1 VRICRFDGG
10 RIGIVVD
17 RRVSD
22 VTEAVT
28 PLLAAPDGAG
38 DPLIRALPA
47 IRARIDPARDGR
59 AEFDLAAVDL
69 LCPVQHPTKII
80 AAPVNYRAHVAEANA
95 DAGIRYGHTQTDIGE
110 AGLFLKATSSLA
122 GPGAGIAL
130 RFPER
135 RTDHEVELVVVIGK
149 AGSDI
154 PRDRALAHVAGYAI
168 GLDITLRGPEDRSF
182 RKSPDGYS
190 VVGPYL
196 VTADEVPDPA
206 ALSLSLD
213 LNGERRQHASTA
225 DMVYGVERLIEFA
238 SSFYTLHPGDVLFTG
253 TPEGVG
259 PIRPGD
265 ELVATIDGMGSLTTR
280 VRAHAAQH
288 SQTPA

>member
-1 VRICRFDGG
+1 
-10 RIGIVVD
+10 
-17 RRVSD
+17 
-22 VTEAVT
+22 
-28 PLLAAPDGAG
+28 
-38 DPLIRALPA
+38 
-47 IRARIDPARDGR
+47 
-59 AEFDLAAVDL
+59 
-69 LCPVQHPTKII
+69 VQHPTKII

-110 AGLFLKATSSLA
+110 AGLFLKANSSLA
-122 GPGAGIAL
+122 GPGAGIPL

-135 RTDHEVELVVVIGK
+135 RTDHEVELVVVIGQ

-154 PRDRALAHVAGYAI
+154 PRHQALGHVAGYAV

-238 SSFYTLHPGDVLFTG
+238 SSFYTLHPGDLLFTG

-265 ELVATIDGMGSLTTR
+265 ELVATVEGVGRLTTR
-280 VRAHAAQH
+280 ARAHTAQPR
-288 SQTPA
+288 QTPA